1 MSPSPDGG
9 LACGLPAAEASPDP
23 AGVPLIMPRSLAHVP
38 GMPVSQ
44 PHWHGRC
51 LWSKL
56 GVTGA
61 GGRGDVPAKILTN
74 AVMLPLLQASC
85 GNCRRGTTYL
95 QWSSRSTTGIPT
107 GWLQRWH
114 AMCTRQW
121 EGRRLCPA
129 ELEASPAASETQQL
143 PWLHQKPG
151 AQGAKAECTL
161 LKQWLAGICM

>member
-1 MSPSPDGG
+1 
-9 LACGLPAAEASPDP
+9 
-23 AGVPLIMPRSLAHVP
+23 
-38 GMPVSQ
+38 
-44 PHWHGRC
+44 
-51 LWSKL
+51 
-56 GVTGA
+56 VTGA

-129 ELEASPAASETQQL
+129 ELEASPAASESQQL
-143 PWLHQKPG
+143 PWPHRKPG
-151 AQGAKAECTL
+151 AQGVNAECTL
-161 LKQWLAGICM
+161 LKVLCRHMYVPAISQSGCLIRAGYAMHKSQPQGKGRHAQPRCNISGCEWICIAELGSWHHCSVM